1 MYPRHLDPIVR
12 ESLQHARVLL
22 VNGARQTGKTTLVKS
37 LMGST
42 FPATYQTFDDVATL
56 SAARTDP
63 SGYIKQFSGP
73 VILDEV
79 QRAPEV
85 FLPIKMAVDS
95 NPQPGSFV
103 LTGSANVLTLPRMA
117 DSLAGRLEILSLW
130 PLSQSEIEGGAE
142 NFIDRAWSDPIHPP
156 GPKAIERAEL
166 FDRLLRGGYPAAL
179 SRGAGRSREQW
190 FASYV
195 TTLLERD
202 VRDLSQ
208 VRDLTDFPRLLQAF
222 AARSSNLM
230 NLNDISR
237 TVGIQHETLRRYT
250 ALLKAIWLVVE
261 MPAWSG
267 NIGKRL
273 MKTPKLTLS
282 DTGLMSHILGI
293 NQQRLA
299 REPLLLGQ
307 LLESFVVMELQKH
320 LTWSTQIG
328 VKLFHYRDQSGSEVD
343 IVLEAPSGEMVG
355 VEVKATATP
364 NAGDLSGLKALRA
377 AVGKRFRRGILLHTG
392 TTTTH
397 HSDDIYLWPISS
409 LWQG

>member
-1 MYPRHLDPIVR
+1 MYSRHLASLLR

-22 VNGARQTGKTTLVKS
+22 LNGARQTGKTTLVQS
-37 LMGST
+37 LLGPD
-42 FPATYQTFDDVATL
+42 FPATYQTFDDIATL

-63 SGYIKQFSGP
+63 AGFIRQFTGP

-79 QRAPEV
+79 QRVPEI
-85 FLPIKMAVDS
+85 FLPIKMAVDA

-103 LTGSANVLTLPRMA
+103 LTGSANVLSLPKLA

-130 PLSQSEIEGGAE
+130 PLAQSEIVGSAD
-142 NFIDRAWSDPIHPP
+142 NFIDRVWTDPLQQPP
-156 GPKAIERAEL
+156 PQAVERADL
-166 FDRLLRGGYPAAL
+166 FERLLRGGYPAAL
-179 SRGAGRSREQW
+179 SREAGRWRQQW

-208 VRDLTDFPRLLQAF
+208 VRDLTEFPRLLQAL
-222 AARSSNLM
+222 AARTSTLL
-230 NLNDISR
+230 NLNDVSR

-261 MPAWSG
+261 LPAWSG
-267 NIGKRL
+267 NLGKRL
-273 MKTPKLTLS
+273 VKTPKVTLN
-282 DTGLMSHILGI
+282 DTGLISHVLGI
-293 NQQRLA
+293 NRQRLE

-307 LLESFVVMELQKH
+307 LVESFVVMELYKH
-320 LTWSTQIG
+320 LTWSEQLG
-328 VKLFHYRDQSGSEVD
+328 VRMFHYRDQSGAEVD
-343 IVLEAPSGEMVG
+343 IVLEAPSGEIVG

-364 NAGDLSGLKALRA
+364 NAADLAGLKALQA

-392 TTTTH
+392 TTVTH
-397 HSDDIYLWPISS
+397 HSNDLYFWPLSS
-409 LWQG
+409 LWQ